1 MGPSGGRLLRLKA
14 RVRRERVRHARR
26 DVRGGEAALSGDES
40 ESLATS
46 ELQRGSLDGGR
57 VALGLSANWR
67 QFALLVAVNAFVG
80 GMIGLER
87 TIVPLLAREEFG
99 IASKT
104 AAVSFIAT
112 FGLAKAIANLFA
124 GRLSERYRRKSV
136 LVAGWLFALPVPFL
150 LIWAPSWGWVIGANV
165 LLGLNQGLAWS
176 MTVNMKVDLVGPKR
190 RGLALGLNEA
200 AGYLAV
206 AVAAFLTGVMAERW
220 GLRPEPFYL
229 GIGFAACGL
238 ALSLLLVRDTA
249 SFVELETAQHPD
261 LAPRMSL
268 RRSFAET
275 TWRRPALFG
284 VSQAGF
290 VNNLNDALAW
300 GIFPIFFVSRGLGL
314 RQVAILAAAYP
325 LVWGALQV
333 PAGWSSD
340 FLGRRVLVVSGMLV
354 QGAAILLVAR
364 GDVFATWLMAVML
377 LGVGT
382 ALVYPTLMA
391 AIADAVHPA
400 ARATSLGV
408 YRFWRD
414 AGAIAGALVAGAI
427 ADVFG
432 LVPAI
437 DTVAALTIASG
448 LVAAGTMAS
457 KPRKRRLPT

>member
-1 MGPSGGRLLRLKA
+1 M
-14 RVRRERVRHARR
+14 
-26 DVRGGEAALSGDES
+26 AAHV
-40 ESLATS
+40 
-46 ELQRGSLDGGR
+46 LQQPGIHRKQIT
-57 VALGLSANWR
+57 LGLGPNWQ

-87 TIVPLLAREEFG
+87 TIVPVLAKEEFG

-112 FGLAKAIANLFA
+112 FGLAKAVANLFA

-136 LVAGWLFALPVPFL
+136 LVAGWLFGLPVPFL
-150 LIWAPSWGWVIGANV
+150 LIWAPSWGWIIGANV
-165 LLGLNQGLAWS
+165 LLGVNQGLAWS
-176 MTVNMKVDLVGPKR
+176 MTVNMKVDLVGPER

-206 AVAAFLTGVMAERW
+206 AAAAFSTGLIAEHW

-238 ALSLLLVRDTA
+238 ALSMLFVRDTA
-249 SFVELETAQHPD
+249 PFVELEKARHPD
-261 LAPRMSL
+261 VAPPMSL
-268 RRSFAET
+268 RRSFADT
-275 TWRRPALFG
+275 TWRRPELFG

-300 GIFPIFFVSRGLGL
+300 GIFPIFFVSRGLSL
-314 RQVAILAAAYP
+314 ERVAILAAAYP

-340 FLGRRVLVVSGMLV
+340 FLGRRVVVVAGMLV
-354 QGAAILLVAR
+354 QGVAIAMVAS
-364 GDVFATWLMAVML
+364 GDSFTTWLTAVMF
-377 LGVGT
+377 LGAGT
-382 ALVYPTLMA
+382 ALVYPTLLA
-391 AIADAVHPA
+391 AIGDAVHPSE
-400 ARATSLGV
+400 RATSLGV

-414 AGAIAGALVAGAI
+414 VGAMAGALIAGAL
-427 ADVFG
+427 ADMFG

-437 DTVAALTIASG
+437 AAVAALTIASG
-448 LVAAGTMAS
+448 LVAAATMS
-457 KPRKRRLPT
+457 GRQQMRLLA